1 MATPRPRRSNFGSRD
16 DGGHLEYRQAI
27 NAWNA
32 EQNRPAPV
40 APPIAPPVASPVA
53 PPVTPSVA
61 PPLIQEVLPPNHPFL
76 GGQLTPL
83 QQLQQPP
90 QQVMPPQ
97 IRNPASD
104 FGGQLGP
111 VETQLQP
118 INSGLAAG
126 ISPKPTP
133 LIAPAQYVSPPSRGG
148 LGVAGSS
155 DVDGAAF
162 IAPPQ
167 VSNNAEIISPPQGIR
182 PYRYEN
188 YEINED
194 GNRRNHGLVQETN
207 QPPPPVMQP
216 PQGQGPMV
224 SSQNWAYGDPR
235 AGTGI
240 DPEAGRFRGPQP
252 GQPQF
257 NTPNPPAQFDPP
269 APAPAPA
276 SNFSKI
282 WEDSSNPVSTPQYGD
297 SRPVRGNYGSS
308 DEGGHIE
315 YKEDL
320 NAWNMGQNGSQSP
333 TDTTINQSYPP
344 APVSNSLPFSSVGGQ
359 TRGSYHGGIAPQAT
373 NQPPQVG
380 TAVENLTTPMADF
393 ESDYYNQ
400 GNQGR
405 RYIQAPQE
413 PQSMPNYDPYQGRT
427 PGFGLPGTGMFS
439 PTTPYGVRGIG
450 NTMGTG
456 RYGMPPPMMYPM
468 QPQMGYGS
476 PFGQQS
482 MSPMSGKGG
491 PSQAYSPPPPRPYF
505 GSNTGFGGNRGFGG
519 KAGRSQAPP
528 PPPPRPSFSGNSGKG
543 GRSQSPFAG
552 SRNPWGSSGSR
563 SMFKQGGQFSSAFEG
578 LVPGSGGG
586 MDDIVSASIE
596 GREPILV
603 SRDEYIIPAD
613 AVSDIGDGSTGRGA
627 ELIDNMVSG
636 IRLAKNGSQSQPR
649 SMQDISRMI

>member
-16 DGGHLEYRQAI
+16 DGGHIEYRQAI

-40 APPIAPPVASPVA
+40 APPVASPVA
-53 PPVTPSVA
+53 PPVA
-61 PPLIQEVLPPNHPFL
+61 PPSIQEALPPNHPFL
-76 GGQLTPL
+76 GGQLTP
-83 QQLQQPP
+83 LQQPP

-133 LIAPAQYVSPPSRGG
+133 LIAPAQYVSPIAPPQGIRPVEQIQHVSPTRPMRRSGDRGLYAITEDGNPQLPANPLRNPRPVVQERLKPSG

-155 DVDGAAF
+155 GVDGAAF

-167 VSNNAEIISPPQGIR
+167 LKVDLEKHIR
-182 PYRYEN
+182 P
-188 YEINED
+188 
-194 GNRRNHGLVQETN
+194 
-207 QPPPPVMQP
+207 
-216 PQGQGPMV
+216 
-224 SSQNWAYGDPR
+224 
-235 AGTGI
+235 
-240 DPEAGRFRGPQP
+240 F
-252 GQPQF
+252 
-257 NTPNPPAQFDPP
+257 PAAQQLIDPP

-282 WEDSSNPVSTPQYGD
+282 WEDSSNPASTPQYGD

-315 YKEDL
+315 YKQDL

-333 TDTTINQSYPP
+333 TDTTINQRAIHSSYPP
-344 APVSNSLPFSSVGGQ
+344 APVSNSLPFSSLGGQ

-380 TAVENLTTPMADF
+380 TAVENVTKPMDDF

-405 RYIQAPQE
+405 RYFQAPQE

-427 PGFGLPGTGMFS
+427 PGFGLPGTGMFA
-439 PTTPYGVRGIG
+439 PTTPFGVRGIG
-450 NTMGTG
+450 NVMGTG
-456 RYGMPPPMMYPM
+456 RYGMPPPMYYPM